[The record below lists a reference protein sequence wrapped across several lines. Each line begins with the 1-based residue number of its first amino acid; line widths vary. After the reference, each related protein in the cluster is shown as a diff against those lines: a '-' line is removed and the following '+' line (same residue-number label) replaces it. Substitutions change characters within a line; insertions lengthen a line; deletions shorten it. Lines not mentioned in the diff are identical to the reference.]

1 MVNFLFFLIHL
12 QQQSGSSSVK
22 RLPEIKTRTGIIGIE
37 RHLQERQ
44 KATDQ
49 SISMAFQDLR
59 KLMEMAKDMVNISK
73 TISTKIRVI
82 VNDRALNNCRS

>member
-1 MVNFLFFLIHL
+1 M
-12 QQQSGSSSVK
+12 K

-37 RHLQERQ
+37 RNLQERQ

-59 KLMEMAKDMVNISK
+59 KLMEMAKDMVAISK

-82 VNDRALNNCRS
+82 VNDRIK